1 MFNPFALF
9 YHLLLFMVRPFFIVP
24 PGTGHNILD
33 DDHPMGDTSASASAI
48 PPVGFGVPQDNITM
62 QARITQ
68 LEQELRDQSQ
78 STPFVASPT
87 PKEPKINSPA
97 PFKGNKSLSEEFILK
112 CDQVFAVCHR
122 TYHNDD
128 TKLAFVFNLLEGDA
142 YQWIK
147 PALLAKDKPSWIT
160 TWLSFRSE
168 FLKTYSDSDVK
179 ETARHKLKI
188 LKQTT
193 SASSFVTEFKRYS
206 TYLDLTDESLRQT
219 FFDGLR
225 VDVQDRLLSPQRFDS
240 FDDLVDAAIEWDNLL
255 FNRRRAHKTPQV
267 NIETPRRPFT
277 SVTRAHLSATPSTT
291 VTPSVTTGPWPMD
304 VDAMQH
310 KGPLTQA
317 EKDFRRKNNLCMY
330 CREPGHQVKD
340 CRSKPSS
347 QKLSAIEEQGNEEPQ
362 Q

>member
-68 LEQELRDQSQ
+68 LEQELRDQSH

-255 FNRRRAHKTPQV
+255 FN
-267 NIETPRRPFT
+267 
-277 SVTRAHLSATPSTT
+277 
-291 VTPSVTTGPWPMD
+291 
-304 VDAMQH
+304 
-310 KGPLTQA
+310 
-317 EKDFRRKNNLCMY
+317 
-330 CREPGHQVKD
+330 
-340 CRSKPSS
+340 
-347 QKLSAIEEQGNEEPQ
+347 
-362 Q
+362 